1 MSLEDSELIPRSFG
15 NQQPSLVQLKTEAAN
30 SGDVISRN
38 KRLRILQQWFK
49 DVTEP
54 LVKIK
59 RRVCR
64 FL

>member
-1 MSLEDSELIPRSFG
+1 MSLEDSELTPQSFG
-15 NQQPSLVQLKTEAAN
+15 RQQPSSVQLKTEAAN
-30 SGDVISRN
+30 SGDVLSRN

-59 RRVCR
+59 RRVCK